1 MTNHQDNP
9 MSDQH
14 SSDSGRDEAVLE
26 QGGRVWTAEPTG
38 EVSHADR
45 EQELRNAFAGFG
57 REHDDAA
64 VGGHTAEHARPHHEA
79 DNVHAEAHAHAGETA
94 GTSAGNGHSAP
105 DQAMVVAPTAAPAPV
120 STTPVP
126 EATSVAADARGVLD
140 GVAQNLRTLAGHDK
154 LGGVPVAMF
163 PGGIELL
170 EVRMHISRDR
180 DIDLNLRVTGS
191 TPPSP
196 SN

>member
-1 MTNHQDNP
+1 
-9 MSDQH
+9 MSDQQ
-14 SSDSGRDEAVLE
+14 SSGNGHDEAVME
-26 QGGRVWTAEPTG
+26 KGGRVWTAEPTG

-57 REHDDAA
+57 REQDDAA
-64 VGGHTAEHARPHHEA
+64 VAGHTAEHARPHHHEA
-79 DNVHAEAHAHAGETA
+79 DNVHADAHAHAVETA

-105 DQAMVVAPTAAPAPV
+105 DQSMVVAPTAVPAPAL
-120 STTPVP
+120 TTPITGG
-126 EATSVAADARGVLD
+126 TSVAADARGVLD

-154 LGGVPVAMF
+154 LDGVPVAMF
-163 PGGIELL
+163 PRGIDLL